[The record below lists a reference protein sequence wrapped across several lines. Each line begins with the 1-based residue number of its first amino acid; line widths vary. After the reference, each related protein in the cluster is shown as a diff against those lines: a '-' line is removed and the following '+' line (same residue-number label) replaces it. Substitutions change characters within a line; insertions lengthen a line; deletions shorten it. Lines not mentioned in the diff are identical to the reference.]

1 MEDDEEDEFLKGL
14 KSQITIDREEMLT
27 NVLKRRANDV
37 RGKLHHKIADKLD
50 LQSSTTQFLKGHK
63 KAITDFVFTKDEKR
77 IYSVSKDC
85 CILEW
90 DLENGTKI
98 VFNKGKKHDRS
109 LRNGGHFDEIMAC
122 DLSRDQKLLATGG
135 KDRIVR
141 IWNTE
146 KRTLVTK
153 FKGHVDT
160 ITSIK
165 FDTENDNLYTV
176 STDMTLKIWNMR
188 EMCYMDTHNGHLG
201 PALDLQAYSRDRVL
215 TCGDDRQVIFWKAV
229 EDTQLLYKN
238 TKNSTWWVSIIDDE
252 HFCTGSNESTIDL
265 WTFKKK
271 KPIYKLKDWHPYNN
285 NPNSPHKY
293 AWINC
298 ISSVRNSDLICSSS
312 IDSTINF
319 YKFNKEDKK
328 LEILG
333 SLPNDSTEFVKGV
346 VNSIKFS
353 PKRNYVAFSHSDEEK
368 LGRWFV
374 SKPGNFGLSIV
385 KLSYK

>member
-238 TKNSTWWVSIIDDE
+238 TKNST
-252 HFCTGSNESTIDL
+252 
-265 WTFKKK
+265 
-271 KPIYKLKDWHPYNN
+271 
-285 NPNSPHKY
+285 
-293 AWINC
+293 
-298 ISSVRNSDLICSSS
+298 
-312 IDSTINF
+312 
-319 YKFNKEDKK
+319 
-328 LEILG
+328 
-333 SLPNDSTEFVKGV
+333 
-346 VNSIKFS
+346 
-353 PKRNYVAFSHSDEEK
+353 
-368 LGRWFV
+368 
-374 SKPGNFGLSIV
+374 
-385 KLSYK
+385 